1 MSSLTH
7 PLGQRFQ
14 PSFRICG
21 WILAFFYGVIPNYA
35 FAIVMLTIV
44 IMGLLTPF
52 TVKSTKSMIAMSR
65 VQPEI
70 KKLQQKYK
78 GPENR
83 QLLNEELMKLYKEEG
98 VNPVGGCLPVLLQA
112 PFLFILYSVIKG
124 LSYTK
129 VVGGVVTALP
139 RYIPHSSK
147 MYTSLV
153 ASHGQIRVF
162 GVDLSLKTFS
172 HHSSIYAQLPFF
184 ALVLFAVG
192 LQYFQMSQVNNRNK
206 KTGQPIPSQQQ
217 TMQRILPIVFFYF
230 YVIIPA
236 AVVVYMISSTI
247 IRIITQYV
255 MFATGVSDPTK
266 AGKKEVERE
275 IPDGS
280 RNSDADAKPSTLKSS
295 AAQNRSNA
303 KRKRKAR

>member
-1 MSSLTH
+1 VSSLTH
-7 PLGQRFQ
+7 PLGELFQ
-14 PSFRICG
+14 PIFRIFG
-21 WILAFFYGVIPNYA
+21 WILAFFYGVLPNYA
-35 FAIVMLTIV
+35 FAIIMLTIV

-83 QLLNEELMKLYKEEG
+83 QTLNEELMKLYKEEG

-129 VVGGVVTALP
+129 VIGGVVTALP
-139 RYIPHSSK
+139 RYIPQSSK
-147 MYTSLV
+147 MYHSLV
-153 ASHGQIRVF
+153 ASGGQIRVF

-172 HHSSIYAQLPFF
+172 HHSSIYAQIPFF
-184 ALVLFAVG
+184 ALVLTAVG
-192 LQYFQMSQVNNRNK
+192 LQYFQMSQVNNRAK
-206 KTGQPIPSQQQ
+206 KSGQPIPAQQQ
-217 TMQRILPIVFFYF
+217 TMQRLLPVVFFYF

-255 MFATGVSDPTK
+255 MFATGISDPSR

-275 IPDGS
+275 IPGVKGKSAD
-280 RNSDADAKPSTLKSS
+280 DAKPSTLKS